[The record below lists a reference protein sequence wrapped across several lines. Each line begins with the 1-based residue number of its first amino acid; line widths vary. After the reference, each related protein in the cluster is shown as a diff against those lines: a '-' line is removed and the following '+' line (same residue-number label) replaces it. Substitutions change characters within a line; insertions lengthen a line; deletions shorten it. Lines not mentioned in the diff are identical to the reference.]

1 MAGGAALAPIAF
13 ALWAPPSM
21 SEGAMRIW
29 LLLATISFFTAH
41 TAVAIPLASWGAD
54 WAAASSDRTRAYGA
68 RQIGVLLGMGI
79 GMAFVAPLL
88 GQERIRDEAFW
99 LALGVAAVGPLLIV
113 SGALFLADTRV
124 SRARDGGFDWFRT
137 VVSNPHART
146 LLSVRLAAAL
156 SSAAL
161 SVLGG
166 HVSEHIIGDASALP
180 WLICTFV
187 VSSAAFVPVANSL
200 ATRFGKR
207 RVWSGALIAS
217 MVGFVGLGLTQRGN
231 LGWALVCAAIGGAAE
246 TCSSVMGAAM
256 QAEVVDHDELHTGQ
270 RRASTHFAA
279 ALFVHKVAHAAAAF
293 AVGVALEA
301 VGLSDAPDAN
311 MVTTL
316 RVLIAVVPTL
326 GTLATIV
333 LLNRHRL
340 SEAEHAEVQAA
351 LQARRA

>member
-1 MAGGAALAPIAF
+1 MFPAPCSPAAHALQARFSADMSPPSASVYRALLAYGGAAAGAEVTLFVVLIYFFKFATDVLGVSPWWVGSAFALARVWDAVSDPLVGYFSDRTQSRWGPRRPWIMAGGAALAPIAF

-166 HVSEHIIGDASALP
+166 HVSEHIIGDASA
-180 WLICTFV
+180 
-187 VSSAAFVPVANSL
+187 
-200 ATRFGKR
+200 
-207 RVWSGALIAS
+207 
-217 MVGFVGLGLTQRGN
+217 
-231 LGWALVCAAIGGAAE
+231 
-246 TCSSVMGAAM
+246 
-256 QAEVVDHDELHTGQ
+256 
-270 RRASTHFAA
+270 
-279 ALFVHKVAHAAAAF
+279 
-293 AVGVALEA
+293 
-301 VGLSDAPDAN
+301 
-311 MVTTL
+311 
-316 RVLIAVVPTL
+316 
-326 GTLATIV
+326 
-333 LLNRHRL
+333 
-340 SEAEHAEVQAA
+340 
-351 LQARRA
+351 